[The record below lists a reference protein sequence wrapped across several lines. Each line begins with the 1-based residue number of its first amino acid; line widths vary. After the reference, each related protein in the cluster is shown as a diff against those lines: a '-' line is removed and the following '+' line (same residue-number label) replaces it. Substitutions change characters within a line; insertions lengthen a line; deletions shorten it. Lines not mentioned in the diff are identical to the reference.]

1 MASLEN
7 NFSLL
12 ERQLVTFHLG
22 NDEFGAD
29 IMNVK
34 EIVRVSEITKVS
46 NAPFYVEGVC
56 NLRGNVLPIIDGRLR
71 FNMEKKDHDE
81 NSRVLVIDINGK
93 ATGVIV
99 DRVSEVIRVNSKDIE
114 DTPSIMKNDSM
125 DYLNGVIKLDNG
137 NRLIMLLDLFKIL
150 KVEEVQ
156 NIDAA
161 NVDIQMEK
169 TIAYEENEKLNEEQL
184 VSFIVDKEEYAI
196 NIMQVKEI
204 IRVIDI
210 VKVPNAESYIE
221 GVASIRGNLVPIV
234 NLRKYLGLEDVEVT
248 DHTRILIVDMGKVTC
263 GIMVDKVS
271 EVKRVTENVIQP
283 PPAIFYGEDGEQ
295 LKGIAK
301 LDGGKRLIMILDP
314 TKFIALD
321 KLQQISDISN
331 EKKVDEVYKSIEKQL
346 LDEEQLVTFK
356 LEREEYAIKI
366 NYVEEITRMTEVTRI
381 PRAPYF
387 IDGIVNLRGNVIP
400 VLNLRKMFRMEEKEI
415 SNSTRIII
423 VDLDNKKTGIIVD
436 EVSEVLRFEKS
447 FIETPPDVLK
457 NDECKEYIDGVGKLD
472 KGKRMILILDLEKIM
487 SFDKNI

>member
-346 LDEEQLVTFK
+346 LDEEQLVTLK

-415 SNSTRIII
+415 SNSTRIIKIFNPFFTTRAEDGGTGLGLSI
-423 VDLDNKKTGIIVD
+423 VHDIIKVHRGSIEVNSNLDEGTDFALI
-436 EVSEVLRFEKS
+436 F
-447 FIETPPDVLK
+447 P
-457 NDECKEYIDGVGKLD
+457 
-472 KGKRMILILDLEKIM
+472 KGR
-487 SFDKNI
+487 